1 MKIGEVASKTS
12 ASQMLAHDAPSWG
25 ASFNK
30 GRGVVVLSL
39 FIQFKCIFCLYYKWL
54 DFNSFHSKHFSQEV
68 HDKSMRLIFLISND
82 QMYLY

>member
-12 ASQMLAHDAPSWG
+12 ASQMFARDAPSWG
-25 ASFNK
+25 ASFIK
-30 GRGVVVLSL
+30 GRGVAILSL
-39 FIQFKCIFCLYYKWL
+39 FIQFKCVFCLHYKWL

-68 HDKSMRLIFLISND
+68 HDKSMRLIFLIGND